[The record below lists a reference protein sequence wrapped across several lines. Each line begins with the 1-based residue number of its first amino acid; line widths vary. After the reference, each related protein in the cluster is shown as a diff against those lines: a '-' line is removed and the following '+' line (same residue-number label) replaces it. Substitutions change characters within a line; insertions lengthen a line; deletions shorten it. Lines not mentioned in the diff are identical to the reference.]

1 MVSSCCRTCERH
13 ARTQMQFRTICKCVA
28 HYWIQHIFCGLR
40 ENNCFNRFLSHR
52 FAATLSFTD
61 TSKVYKPLVQITDP
75 LLVAP
80 LSYPIYNCHHTTT
93 GHFILR
99 KANTK
104 HVFWHHFE
112 ILTNVAL
119 SSGQNKQLGTDQAPN
134 AQTQV
139 KNVTAVCGQFI
150 LKLVLAFV
158 SLSILVMS

>member
-1 MVSSCCRTCERH
+1 VKVTVI
-13 ARTQMQFRTICKCVA
+13 TTF
-28 HYWIQHIFCGLR
+28 
-40 ENNCFNRFLSHR
+40 FNYQ
-52 FAATLSFTD
+52 FAAILSFTD
-61 TSKVYKPLVQITDP
+61 TIKLYKALVQITGP

-80 LSYPIYNCHHTTT
+80 LSCPIYNCHYTTT

-99 KANTK
+99 KANIK

-119 SSGQNKQLGTDQAPN
+119 SSGQNKQLGIDQTPN
-134 AQTQV
+134 AHTQV
-139 KNVTAVCGQFI
+139 RNVRVLWGQSI

>member
-1 MVSSCCRTCERH
+1 MPGR
-13 ARTQMQFRTICKCVA
+13 KCSLGRSANV
-28 HYWIQHIFCGLR
+28 LPTT
-40 ENNCFNRFLSHR
+40 EFNTFSADWVKITVFKTFFSHR
-52 FAATLSFTD
+52 FAATLSFRD
-61 TSKVYKPLVQITDP
+61 NSKLYKPLVQITGP

-80 LSYPIYNCHHTTT
+80 VWCRIYNCHYTTT

-99 KANTK
+99 EAKTK

-134 AQTQV
+134 AHTQV
-139 KNVTAVCGQFI
+139 RNVRTLCGQSI